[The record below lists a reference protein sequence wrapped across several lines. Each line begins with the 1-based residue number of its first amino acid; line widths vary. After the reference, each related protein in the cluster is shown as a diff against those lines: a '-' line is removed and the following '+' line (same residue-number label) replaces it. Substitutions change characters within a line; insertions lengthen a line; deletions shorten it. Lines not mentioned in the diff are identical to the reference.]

1 MSNKEVLNPP
11 TPLLPNSIKWTILR
25 LLKEGKGKLK
35 IAKKMQRD
43 VSTIDEHIRK
53 LHKDQYVI
61 KTSQRWRISQK
72 GLTVLSGGVGFRE
85 SEKQGATTQW
95 LNNVRTHDIKVLV
108 KVKNKPVA
116 EDWLLDWREKKLRNN
131 VFYTQRY
138 KGIFTTYTG
147 TSLIFQLPPIRAE
160 SSEIAIAECGE
171 LINSLISYYERTI
184 RGLKLGGYD
193 VKATVL
199 TQSHA
204 IPYDPIAK
212 WCKNNNLWYRDEII
226 NIDASQTPELETVHN
241 GEAHKHLNNYVRVV
255 KDFMV
260 NDTPT
265 LTEMSKLLEQTN
277 KQLLQTQQQL
287 NLLVQSQEI
296 TVKQM
301 STLIE
306 TLKPKEYKE
315 TELKVKPYYV
325 G

>member
-1 MSNKEVLNPP
+1 MSVKEVINPP
-11 TPLLPNSIKWTILR
+11 TPPLPYSIKWTILK
-25 LLKEGKGKLK
+25 LLREGKGKLK
-35 IAKKMQRD
+35 IAKSMQRD

-53 LHKDQYVI
+53 LFKDGYVI
-61 KTSQRWRISQK
+61 KTSKRWKVSK
-72 GLTVLSGGVGFRE
+72 VGLSVLSGGVNVRE
-85 SEKQGATTQW
+85 SEKQGGATQW

-171 LINSLISYYERTI
+171 LVKDLISYYERTI

-199 TQSHA
+199 TQSQA

-212 WCKNNNLWYRDEII
+212 WCKSKDLWYRDEII
-226 NIDASQTPELETVHN
+226 NIDASQTPELETVHS

-265 LTEMSKLLEQTN
+265 ISEMAKLLEQTN
-277 KQLLQTQQQL
+277 KQMLQTQQQL

-296 TVKQM
+296 IVKQM
-301 STLIE
+301 ASLIE
-306 TLKPKEYKE
+306 TMKPKEYKE
-315 TELKVKPYYV
+315 SELKIKPYYV